1 MAVWFL
7 HSQYNWVI
15 KVTKSTRPWNTWS
28 NHFIHLNNQSN
39 QLHSDTINCSVT
51 IHYDGRKQN
60 KTNWPCFG
68 QFSKATQRRLPSKC
82 WLLVSTP
89 FVVQMHFPYSD
100 YLVILNFP
108 SVCLQ
113 LAPRHWFLSALLSST
128 YPVSD
133 RFFLKQLVLHF
144 FSLHS
149 FYILTYYAFLE
160 NLFSSVSFFSA
171 TFIWAFQFALL
182 LFESINSNRTL
193 IQIIFKI

>member
-108 SVCLQ
+108 SVVSSLLLAIGFCLLYFLQ
-113 LAPRHWFLSALLSST
+113 LILLVT
-128 YPVSD
+128 D
-133 RFFLKQLVLHF
+133 FFLKQLVLHF